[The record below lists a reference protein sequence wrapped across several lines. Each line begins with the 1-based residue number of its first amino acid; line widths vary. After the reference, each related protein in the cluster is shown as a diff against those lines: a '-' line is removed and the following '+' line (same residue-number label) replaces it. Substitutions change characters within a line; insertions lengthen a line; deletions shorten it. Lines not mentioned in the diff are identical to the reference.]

1 MAKNRSLQI
10 HSIIVVL
17 ISLIFLLNGCASVQ
31 QPNGGPKDTQSPK
44 VVKEIPVNLTR
55 NFSAEKIQIQFNE
68 FVKLNSEFSEI
79 SISPALDNMPV
90 FKAKKNTVDIKFNK
104 PLEKNTTYTINFG
117 KAIADV
123 NENNLL
129 KNYTYVF
136 STGNQIDSLSIS
148 GLVSSSLTKENLKEA
163 TVFILPVKQDSI
175 FGKKRA
181 NIFTTTDSAG
191 NFQLKNLREDKYFLY
206 ALNEQSGD
214 RIYNSPS
221 EEIGFLSDTLT
232 LNKNI
237 SNLIIEVFKEQPE
250 LFKVNDKKIEND
262 GRIILSFNKSLLKPS
277 LEIIEPKSLNTQKT
291 VEFSS
296 KKDSAL
302 IWLPTLIFD
311 SLKVSISDQ
320 GKPIAT
326 INLFR
331 NKKDTYKRSISV
343 VDNFPSGK
351 IKPGENIELT
361 FSSPTNSFDQSKI
374 KLLLDSNEVRNLQV
388 IKDTFSIRKYILK
401 GPWRTGKNYE
411 IKLVE
416 KAFKDI
422 YGNES
427 KAYLRPFSIDSEEN
441 YGNIAISV
449 TVPDSSKSY
458 VVEWLTE
465 QSTLLRKDVLTKS
478 SVLNYLR
485 YPTAKYRIRVIYDAN
500 KNGIWDTGNVKLRLQ
515 PEKVWNFD
523 KILTLRPN
531 WDLEEKMLIP
541 PLL

>member
-1 MAKNRSLQI
+1 MAKNRSLQFQ
-10 HSIIVVL
+10 SIITAL
-17 ISLIFLLNGCASVQ
+17 ISLIFLLSGCASVQ
-31 QPNGGPKDTQSPK
+31 QPSGGPKDTQPPK
-44 VVKEIPVNLTR
+44 VVKETPANLTR
-55 NFSAEKIQIQFNE
+55 NFSAEKIEIQLNE
-68 FVKLNSEFSEI
+68 FVKLNSEFTEI
-79 SISPALDNMPV
+79 SISPALDNMPL
-90 FKAKKNTVDIKFNK
+90 FKAKKNLLSIKFDK

-117 KAIADV
+117 KAIGDV
-123 NENNLL
+123 NENNIL

-148 GLVSSSLTKENLKEA
+148 GTVSSSLTKENLKEA

-181 NIFTTTDSAG
+181 NIFTITDSAG
-191 NFQLKNLREDKYFLY
+191 NFQFKNLREDKYFLY

-221 EEIGFLSDTLT
+221 EEIGFLNDTLN

-237 SNLIIEVFKEQPE
+237 SDLKIEVFKEQPE

-262 GRIILSFNKSLLKPS
+262 GRILLTFNKSLLKPS
-277 LEIIEPKSLNTQKT
+277 LEIIDPKSLNTQKT
-291 VEFSS
+291 VEFNS

-302 IWLPTLIFD
+302 LWLPTLTFD
-311 SLKVSISDQ
+311 SLKVSISTQ
-320 GKPIAT
+320 GKSIDT
-326 INLFR
+326 ISLFR
-331 NKKDTYKRSISV
+331 NKKDTYKRAISV
-343 VDNFPSGK
+343 TDNFPSGK
-351 IKPGENIELT
+351 IKPGNNIELT
-361 FSSPTNSFDQSKI
+361 FSSPTSSFDQSKI
-374 KLLLDSNEVRNLQV
+374 KLLQDSNEVRNLQV
-388 IKDTFSIRKYILK
+388 IKDTSSVRKYILK

-411 IKLVE
+411 IKLAE

-427 KAYLRPFSIDSEEN
+427 KAYTRPFSIDSEEN

-449 TVPDSSKSY
+449 SVPDTSKSY
-458 VVEWLTE
+458 VIEWLSE
-465 QSTLLRKDVLTKS
+465 QSTLLRKDVITKNT
-478 SVLNYLR
+478 VLNYFR
-485 YPTAKYRIRVIYDAN
+485 YPTAKYRIRVVYDVN
-500 KNGIWDTGNVKLRLQ
+500 KNGMWDTGNVKLRVQ

-541 PLL
+541 PPL